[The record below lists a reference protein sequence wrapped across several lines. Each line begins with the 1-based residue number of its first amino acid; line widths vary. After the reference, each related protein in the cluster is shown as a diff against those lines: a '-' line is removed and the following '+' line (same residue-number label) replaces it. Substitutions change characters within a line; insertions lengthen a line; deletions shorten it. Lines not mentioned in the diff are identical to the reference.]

1 MESKANYTI
10 VGVTVLVLIAGML
23 ASLLWLSVGFGQKI
37 YSTYIVYLHEA
48 ASGLSENS
56 PVKFNGVQVGYV
68 KAIKLN
74 RNDPRQVEVWLNIQQ
89 GTPITNST
97 SATLLS
103 QGITGVT
110 YMGLSASSS
119 ELTPLKRLPGE
130 PYPVIP
136 SKPSFFNQ
144 LDSMAKEV
152 SDNLNKI
159 TSQAELVFNEKN
171 SKNFSESLKN
181 LERFSQ
187 VLAQNSKNIDNF
199 LKNSSQA
206 SNDLPQ
212 ILNELQKG
220 VKKFSSLAS
229 DMSKAGNS
237 VTQVMDSG
245 KTAIDKI
252 TQQTLPPA
260 TQLLNRLNAIA
271 ANLEK
276 VSNEMRVNPSVV
288 IRGSTPPKPGPGE

>member
-1 MESKANYTI
+1 LESKANYTI
-10 VGVTVLVLIAGML
+10 VGLTVLILVSGLL
-23 ASLLWLSVGFGQKI
+23 ATLLWLSVGFDKKI

-48 ASGLSENS
+48 ASGLNEKS

-74 RNDPRQVEVWLNIQQ
+74 KNDPRQVEIWLSIQR

-103 QGITGVT
+103 QGITGVS
-110 YMGLSASSS
+110 YVGLSASSS
-119 ELTPLKRLPGE
+119 ILTPLKRMPGE

-136 SKPSFFNQ
+136 AKPSLFNQ

-152 SDNLNKI
+152 SDNLEKI
-159 TSQAELVFNEKN
+159 TNQAQLVFSEKN
-171 SKNFSESLKN
+171 SKNFSEALQN
-181 LERFSQ
+181 IERFSH
-187 VLAQNSKNIDNF
+187 VLAQNSKNIDVF
-199 LKNSSQA
+199 LANTSQA

-212 ILNELQKG
+212 ILKELQTG

-237 VTQVMDSG
+237 VTETMVSG
-245 KTAIDKI
+245 KTALDKL
-252 TQQTLPPA
+252 TQQTIPPA
-260 TQLLNRLNAIA
+260 TLLLNRLNAIA

-276 VSNEMRVNPSVV
+276 VSNEMRLNPSVV
-288 IRGSTPPKPGPGE
+288 IRGTTPPKPGPGE